1 MRLMIL
7 LLLLL
12 LERVF
17 VFMQSFYLSILKLVF
32 LQLSLPPSLSLS
44 LNIPFLILLIK
55 IILQSLFTVNIRNDL
70 SLLVVSTDSINN
82 KFNILNEKSKLF
94 HLSKIL
100 NFKHKIQ

>member
-1 MRLMIL
+1 
-7 LLLLL
+7 
-12 LERVF
+12 
-17 VFMQSFYLSILKLVF
+17 MQFFYLSILKLVF
-32 LQLSLPPSLSLS
+32 YNCPPLS
-44 LNIPFLILLIK
+44 LNILFLILLSE